1 MPFAARTPFDWRL
14 RTRSLALGP
23 RTLLMGILNVTP
35 DSFSDGGLHD
45 GVGNAVRHG
54 LALLDEGAN
63 ILDVGGEST
72 RPNAVPLSAEEE
84 QARILP
90 VLRALLKE
98 RPEAILS
105 VDTYHAATARAAVEA
120 GAEIVNDV
128 SGLQWDDAMAQTC
141 ADLCCGLVLTHT
153 RGRPREWSALPP
165 LPPAAV
171 MPVVLTGL
179 RASLL
184 AARTAGVSADRIVL
198 DPGFGFGKG
207 GEENYAIHAMLD
219 KLHQF
224 GLPVLTGSSRKG
236 FLRATLARLHNGE
249 AAAPNADASVQAS
262 HGSAVAA
269 VLGGAHLVRVHDVQG
284 AAIATAIADAVLQAA
299 AGVQRTTSQFST
311 GSSST
316 PQQFTPTATN

>member
-1 MPFAARTPFDWRL
+1 MPFASRTPFEWRL

-35 DSFSDGGLHD
+35 DSFSDGGLHATVD
-45 GVGNAVRHG
+45 QAVRHG
-54 LALLDEGAN
+54 LRLLEEGADLLD
-63 ILDVGGEST
+63 LGGEST
-72 RPNAVPLSAEEE
+72 RPHAALLSPGEE

-128 SGLQWDDAMAQTC
+128 SGLTWDPAMAQTC

-153 RGRPREWSALPP
+153 RGRPGEWSALPP
-165 LPPAAV
+165 LPPVAV

-179 RASLL
+179 RESLL

-198 DPGFGFGKG
+198 DPGFGFGKR

-224 GLPVLTGSSRKG
+224 GLPILTGSSRKG
-236 FLRATLARLHNGE
+236 FLRATLARLHSGK
-249 AAAPNADASVQAS
+249 APAPDSVASVQAS
-262 HGSAVAA
+262 HASAVAA
-269 VLGGAHLVRVHDVQG
+269 ILGGAHLVRIHDVR
-284 AAIATAIADAVLQAA
+284 AAVIGTAIADAILQAV
-299 AGVQRTTSQFST
+299 AGVQGTTSQFST

-316 PQQFTPTATN
+316 AQ